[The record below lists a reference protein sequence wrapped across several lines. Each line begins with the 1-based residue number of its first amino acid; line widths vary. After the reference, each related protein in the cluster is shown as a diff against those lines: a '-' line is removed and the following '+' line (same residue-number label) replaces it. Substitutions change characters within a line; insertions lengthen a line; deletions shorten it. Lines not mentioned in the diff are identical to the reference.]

1 MLCLKSLHQSFE
13 CRLGTIPSK
22 LVIFSNLLNSTGK
35 KLERQ
40 ESVHGHLYW
49 WLGASSWRDRTQI
62 ALDWSRGGDSKT
74 HQRLAATMKSGIQVI
89 LCQFWSS
96 SLFWKQWY
104 LKNLTVLWKL
114 SAETNTVVAV
124 LLTLLWCRLSW
135 SFKEQTESQGDEYH
149 LFISYYIA
157 PFLTLLSYLHVEMP
171 TSKCRFED
179 EKNKLLNSAKKCKT
193 VTNFFW

>member
-1 MLCLKSLHQSFE
+1 MTFLVKDVEKRPGTWPKLIYKNFKQVSMTWHKSCVAHKFFVE
-13 CRLGTIPSK
+13 CFWRKMS
-22 LVIFSNLLNSTGK
+22 
-35 KLERQ
+35 
-40 ESVHGHLYW
+40 ESVTREVDAVSQITASIFWMPTWDYSFQAGNIFKLAQLNRKETW
-49 WLGASSWRDRTQI
+49 TAGECSWVSLLILGASSWRDRTQI

-124 LLTLLWCRLSW
+124 LLTLLWCRL
-135 SFKEQTESQGDEYH
+135 
-149 LFISYYIA
+149 
-157 PFLTLLSYLHVEMP
+157 FL
-171 TSKCRFED
+171 KF
-179 EKNKLLNSAKKCKT
+179 
-193 VTNFFW
+193 